1 MKYSIDISKQDWFI
15 VFVFAVIFGGVL
27 GSFITILLNLGAILN
42 GFIAGLTFGFS
53 IFLHSLLLITFSN
66 HFVLKHIP
74 EKYWEFV
81 SLFFSFMAGFLGSLV
96 AYTFLKSI
104 NILKIDFSQKVLIT
118 SFVMIGT
125 LTSLLGYLLYWVVN
139 IRKMKME
146 VEKSLI
152 LAKLKSLEYQIN
164 PHFMFNTLNVLAE
177 LTHINPSLAEKSILT
192 FSKYLRDMID
202 EESVIPLR
210 KELSIVENF
219 LFIQRLRFP
228 DIEVEYDLDDSLMD
242 LQVPKL
248 SIQILV
254 ENAIKHGIGSK
265 GKIKIKSYRQDG
277 KVVIEV
283 IDNGK
288 GFENLTEGT
297 GLKNLRNRLKYLVD
311 GDLFYERRN
320 GETVFRIEIKR

>member
-1 MKYSIDISKQDWFI
+1 
-15 VFVFAVIFGGVL
+15 
-27 GSFITILLNLGAILN
+27 
-42 GFIAGLTFGFS
+42 
-53 IFLHSLLLITFSN
+53 
-66 HFVLKHIP
+66 
-74 EKYWEFV
+74 
-81 SLFFSFMAGFLGSLV
+81 
-96 AYTFLKSI
+96 
-104 NILKIDFSQKVLIT
+104 
-118 SFVMIGT
+118 MIGI

-242 LQVPKL
+242 VQVPKL